1 MKRTISAMAILTARG
16 ALAKLGRRFGRR
28 ASASSFDLAQDDP
41 EPAEGSLGP
50 QAFVAALLC
59 ALAVI
64 AAAPAAPV
72 RVWQGTLQIPT
83 YAEGPANPNPPFD
96 LFSYGRFNY
105 PYPNRD
111 ALTDRREPVA
121 WRTLNLENEYLRLT
135 VLPDLGGHIYSC
147 LDKRSGQQMFYANT
161 AIKKA
166 LIGYRGAW
174 AAFGVEFNFPVSHN
188 WMSMSPVDFATMEH
202 PDGSGSIWVGNVD
215 QVYGGQWRVELK
227 LAPGRSVLEQKV
239 DLYNTSTSRHRYY
252 WWNNGA
258 VQAWDDSHLVYP
270 TELMATHGF
279 TKIQRWP
286 VDDKGQDLSVIRN
299 QADGPVSLFTYATR
313 EGFVGVYHP
322 HTHSGTVHVASPLEL
337 PTHKVWSWGWD
348 RDAAD
353 WRTALSDDD
362 SAYVELQAGLF
373 RNQETYAFLEPQE
386 TVSFSEY
393 WLPVRDLGGITRANV
408 DAVMHMERTTP
419 THVRIALD
427 VTRDVPEAHLTVTGT
442 TSSFDN
448 RVSLSPRETWR
459 WEGDVTS
466 NTPVRLDV
474 TDGSGRPVISHTENQ
489 FNRTPASAVQVGP
502 QIAPRIPHGAL
513 DVDDILQRGQTDEL
527 EGRRQLAM
535 SRYQSAVAQHPDAAS
550 LLKAAGRLAVSLGW
564 ADAGTPASLES
575 VHWLERA
582 LASNTTDFEVQYY
595 LGVALAAAGRLPDA
609 RRLLESSQRFQA
621 TTLPSSLELARL
633 LARQGEVDAALR
645 LLKLGNSAT
654 SRATIPRA
662 IEAVLL
668 RRSGQLAASR
678 ELARALRA
686 VDPTSGFARFEL
698 TRLNEPDEDLWRHLA
713 VDANRV
719 LDLVD
724 QYLALGAYD
733 DALSLLQRQ
742 YPAVPASLREPGSVA
757 PGESPLVA
765 YYRGYVRE
773 KAGGDAAADFK
784 IARSLAT
791 TYVFPSRRSSYV
803 VLREALKVDPN
814 DQTAQFL
821 LGSLYLSSGLIEPA
835 IESWQRV
842 RRSQSTIP
850 VLHRNLGLALLQRGD
865 YAESRAVLEEGLVAD
880 KDNVEVYLTL
890 DGVLSAVGASPR
902 DRAAA
907 LSRFPAADS
916 AIPAALAF
924 KSAFA
929 KAEAGD
935 GPGAEHLFQDRF
947 FPREE
952 GGTNI
957 RTVYAQVRLILANNA
972 AASGKCDAARQILDS
987 FSSEQP
993 GLPFTKGGLTDVIAS
1008 PTLALQAAEVE
1019 SACGRS
1025 ESARARWEKLA
1036 HPLESDGAPL
1046 TLALAD
1052 IAARRLGRTRSAAE
1066 RGRLE
1071 RALGNATAT
1080 LESAGTSSPGVVE
1093 YARGVLLTALG
1104 KNAEARESL
1113 RRVFTYPDR
1122 GLSQVLARAALK
1134 RLGPG

>member
-1 MKRTISAMAILTARG
+1 MKRSPSATSFLTA
-16 ALAKLGRRFGRR
+16 L
-28 ASASSFDLAQDDP
+28 
-41 EPAEGSLGP
+41 
-50 QAFVAALLC
+50 AALLY
-59 ALAVI
+59 AVAI
-64 AAAPAAPV
+64 ISAAPVAPV

-83 YAEGPANPNPPFD
+83 YAEGPPNPNPPFD
-96 LFSYGRFNY
+96 LFSYGKFNY

-111 ALTDRREPVA
+111 ALTDRREPVS

-188 WMSMSPVDFATMEH
+188 WMSMSPVDFATIEH

-215 QVYGGQWRVELK
+215 QVYGGQWRVELR

-239 DLYNTSTSRHRYY
+239 DLYNASSTMHRYY
-252 WWNNGA
+252 WWTNGA

-279 TKIQRWP
+279 TNIQRWP
-286 VDDKGQDLSVIRN
+286 VDEKGQDLSVIRN
-299 QADGPVSLFTYATR
+299 QADGPVSLFTYGTR

-322 HTHSGTVHVASPLEL
+322 RTHSGTVHVASPLEL

-427 VTRDVPEAHLTVTGT
+427 VTREVPDAHLTVNGA
-442 TSSFDN
+442 TSTFN
-448 RVSLSPRETWR
+448 GRVSLSPRETWR
-459 WEGDVTS
+459 WEGDTVTG
-466 NTPVRLDV
+466 NTPVRVDV
-474 TDGSGRPVISHTENQ
+474 TDGSGHPVISHTENR
-489 FNRTPASAVQVGP
+489 FDRTPASAAQVGP
-502 QIAPRIPHGAL
+502 QTAPRIPHGTL
-513 DVDDILQRGQTDEL
+513 EVDDILQRGETDEL
-527 EGRRQLAM
+527 EGRRQMAM
-535 SRYQSAVAQHPDAAS
+535 SRYQAAVLQHPESQS

-564 ADAGTPASLES
+564 TDAGTPTSLES
-575 VHWLERA
+575 VRWLERA
-582 LASNTTDFEVQYY
+582 LAANTTDFEVQYY
-595 LGVALAAAGRLPDA
+595 LGVALAAAGRLPEA
-609 RRLLESSQRFQA
+609 RRLLESSQRFRS
-621 TTLPSSLELARL
+621 TSIPSSLELARL
-633 LARQGEVDAALR
+633 LARQGEIDAALR
-645 LLKLGNSAT
+645 PLKSVNADA
-654 SRATIPRA
+654 SRATVPRA
-662 IEAVLL
+662 VEVVLL
-668 RRSGQLAASR
+668 RRAGQLEAAR
-678 ELARALRA
+678 ELARTLRA
-686 VDPTSGFARFEL
+686 VDPTSSFIRFEL
-698 TRLNEPDEDLWRHLA
+698 TRLNQPDDALWSHLG

-733 DALSLLQRQ
+733 DATGLLQRE
-742 YPAVPASLREPGSVA
+742 YPPVQGSLREPGAVA
-757 PGESPLVA
+757 PNESPLIA

-773 KAGGDAAADFK
+773 KTGGDSAADFK
-784 IARSLAT
+784 IARSLPT
-791 TYVFPSRRSSYV
+791 TYVFPGRRSSYA
-803 VLREALKVDPN
+803 VLRDAVNVDPN

-821 LGSLYLSSGLIEPA
+821 LGSLYLSSGLVEPA
-835 IESWQRV
+835 IQAWQRV
-842 RRSQSTIP
+842 RQSESRIP

-865 YAESRAVLEEGLVAD
+865 YAESRTVLEEGLSAD
-880 KDNVEVYLTL
+880 KDNVDVDLTL
-890 DGVLSAVGASPR
+890 DGVLSAVGASAS

-907 LSRFPAADS
+907 LGRFPAAET
-916 AIPAALAF
+916 ATPAALAF

-935 GPGAEHLFQDRF
+935 GIGAERLFHDRF

-952 GGTNI
+952 GGTNV
-957 RTVYAQVRLILANNA
+957 RTVYAQVRLILANSA
-972 AASGKCDAARQILDS
+972 ANIGKCDAARVILDS

-993 GLPFTKGGLTDVIAS
+993 
-1008 PTLALQAAEVE
+1008 
-1019 SACGRS
+1019 
-1025 ESARARWEKLA
+1025 
-1036 HPLESDGAPL
+1036 
-1046 TLALAD
+1046 
-1052 IAARRLGRTRSAAE
+1052 
-1066 RGRLE
+1066 
-1071 RALGNATAT
+1071 
-1080 LESAGTSSPGVVE
+1080 
-1093 YARGVLLTALG
+1093 
-1104 KNAEARESL
+1104 
-1113 RRVFTYPDR
+1113 
-1122 GLSQVLARAALK
+1122 
-1134 RLGPG
+1134 